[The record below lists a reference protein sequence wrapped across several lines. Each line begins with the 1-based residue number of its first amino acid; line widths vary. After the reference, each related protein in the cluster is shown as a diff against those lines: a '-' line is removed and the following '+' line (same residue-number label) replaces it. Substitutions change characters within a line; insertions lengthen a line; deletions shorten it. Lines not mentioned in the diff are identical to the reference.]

1 MLLRHEE
8 ITNIIEERIV
18 NFEVRIKS
26 EEVGTVLTMGDG
38 IIKVFGLHNAVSSEL
53 VEFETGAK
61 GIILGLGSNCVD
73 IAVLGEDLAIVEGMQ
88 VRRTGAVAKIPV
100 GENLLGRVINGLGE
114 PLDGLGPIEC
124 EEYRTVE
131 LKAPGIIARQM
142 VCEPLQ
148 TGIKALDSMIAIG
161 RGQRELII
169 GDRKTG
175 KTSLAIDMIINQRQ
189 KDVFCIY
196 VAIGQ
201 KQSTVKRIREKLKEM
216 GALDYTVIVSAT
228 SSHSAPL
235 QYIAPYAGC
244 AIGEHYRDNGKHAL
258 IIYDDLTKHAQAYRQ
273 MSLLLRRPPGREAFP
288 GDIFYIHS
296 KLLERA
302 GKLSSLLG
310 GGSLTALPIVET
322 QEGDIAA
329 YIPTNIISITDGQIY
344 LESSLFNAGVR
355 PAINV
360 GISVSRIGG
369 RAQVKSMQ
377 KVAGKLR
384 LELAQFRELASF
396 VAFGTDVDEVTKKQL
411 MRGERLVE
419 LLKQKQYDVQPEV
432 KQVIALFAVTNGLFD
447 DVPVDEITTMERDLL
462 SYLEVNHR
470 ELVINIDNSKDINRT
485 NEDELIKIIKSFV
498 EKK

>member
-1 MLLRHEE
+1 
-8 ITNIIEERIV
+8 
-18 NFEVRIKS
+18 
-26 EEVGTVLTMGDG
+26 
-38 IIKVFGLHNAVSSEL
+38 
-53 VEFETGAK
+53 
-61 GIILGLGSNCVD
+61 
-73 IAVLGEDLAIVEGMQ
+73 
-88 VRRTGAVAKIPV
+88 
-100 GENLLGRVINGLGE
+100 
-114 PLDGLGPIEC
+114 
-124 EEYRTVE
+124 
-131 LKAPGIIARQM
+131 
-142 VCEPLQ
+142 
-148 TGIKALDSMIAIG
+148 
-161 RGQRELII
+161 
-169 GDRKTG
+169 
-175 KTSLAIDMIINQRQ
+175 
-189 KDVFCIY
+189 
-196 VAIGQ
+196 
-201 KQSTVKRIREKLKEM
+201 
-216 GALDYTVIVSAT
+216 
-228 SSHSAPL
+228 
-235 QYIAPYAGC
+235 
-244 AIGEHYRDNGKHAL
+244 
-258 IIYDDLTKHAQAYRQ
+258 
-273 MSLLLRRPPGREAFP
+273 
-288 GDIFYIHS
+288 
-296 KLLERA
+296 
-302 GKLSSLLG
+302 
-310 GGSLTALPIVET
+310 
-322 QEGDIAA
+322 
-329 YIPTNIISITDGQIY
+329 IPTNIISITDGQIY